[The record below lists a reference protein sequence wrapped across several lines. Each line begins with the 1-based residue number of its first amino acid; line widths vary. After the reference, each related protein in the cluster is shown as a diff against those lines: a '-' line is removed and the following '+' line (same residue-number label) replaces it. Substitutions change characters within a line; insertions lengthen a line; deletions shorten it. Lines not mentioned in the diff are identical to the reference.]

1 MLDPV
6 LTSPNLKL
14 FADSNDTLN
23 YKRDAGNYITQ
34 VFGAQMP
41 AIATGFFNVHMTQG
55 IIIQPHWHTNANE
68 LVIVISGEVITSVF
82 NPFTQKLMT
91 YKLKPGQVSMFPKGW
106 FHWILTLSDKAHILT
121 IFDQPTPD
129 IVYGSDFLRHIPKE
143 ILHIAYCIH
152 EEDYAKAV
160 APLKETVILGPP
172 PGCGKRDD
180 NAPNNA
186 PDNAS
191 YFESIQQQPF
201 GQQSAYSNQQASPA
215 SAYYRYSPP
224 PSYPSYPSY
233 YQQARPPQYTAY
245 PSYSPYPQPP
255 SYPSR
260 TPLSPSYQQPL
271 SFQQQLFKQQSFQ
284 QPQPF
289 QHLQYLYN
297 TQPDSDTAAS
307 RGPESNTDA
316 VPETV

>member
-55 IIIQPHWHTNANE
+55 IIVQPHWHTNVNE

-106 FHWILTLSDKAHILT
+106 FHWILTLSEKAHLLT

-129 IVYGSDFLRHIPKE
+129 IVYGADFLRHIPKE
-143 ILHIAYCIH
+143 ILHIAYCIN

-172 PGCGKRDD
+172 PGCGKRED
-180 NAPNNA
+180 NDP
-186 PDNAS
+186 

-201 GQQSAYSNQQASPA
+201 GQQSAAYNAQQAP
-215 SAYYRYSPP
+215 SAPNYYGYAPP
-224 PSYPSYPSY
+224 PPPSYPSY
-233 YQQARPPQYTAY
+233 YQQARPPQYAAY

-255 SYPSR
+255 SYP
-260 TPLSPSYQQPL
+260 PSYQQQP
-271 SFQQQLFKQQSFQ
+271 SFQQQLFQQQSFQ

-297 TQPDSDTAAS
+297 TNPDSDPAAS
-307 RGPESNTDA
+307 RAPERDKDN
-316 VPETV
+316 VPQSE

>member
-14 FADSNDTLN
+14 YADSNDTLN

-55 IIIQPHWHTNANE
+55 IIVQPHWHTNVNE
-68 LVIVISGEVITSVF
+68 LVFVISGEVITSVF

-129 IVYGSDFLRHIPKE
+129 IVYGADFLRHIPKE
-143 ILHIAYCIH
+143 ILHIAYCIN

-180 NAPNNA
+180 NTS
-186 PDNAS
+186 DNAS
-191 YFESIQQQPF
+191 YFESVQQPF
-201 GQQSAYSNQQASPA
+201 GQQPAYGAQQAP
-215 SAYYRYSPP
+215 SAPNYYGYPPP
-224 PSYPSYPSY
+224 PSYPF

-245 PSYSPYPQPP
+245 PSYAPYPQQP
-255 SYPSR
+255 SYPSQ
-260 TPLSPSYQQPL
+260 TPYTSSYQQPP
-271 SFQQQLFKQQSFQ
+271 SFQQQLFQQQSFQ

-307 RGPESNTDA
+307 RGPEPDTGT
-316 VPETV
+316 VPETE